1 MKNVYHIL
9 NGDSL
14 KEQFPKSILGQIIVT
29 RECLVD
35 GDIQGDSQEEFF
47 KNRATFISHTY
58 GCKIEN
64 YYNITVSQFEQM
76 QDIPEN
82 SEINLWFEDDL
93 FCQVNFWFVMSLLSN
108 NKKNYKY
115 FLVRPL
121 SGHEYSFGSMSQNE
135 LNQGYKRKVKLAHL
149 NKLGQ
154 LWPLY
159 KNGNLDKI
167 TSIAKEIQK
176 QYPFV
181 LDAIEA
187 HIQRLPSKNSYGKPI
202 DSIISIIQ
210 DLQTEN
216 FGTIFREFLKREPI
230 YGFGD
235 LQVEKMIEYI
245 KTNSLTK

>member
-1 MKNVYHIL
+1 MSKQYHIL

-14 KEQFPKSILGQIIVT
+14 KEQFPKEIQGQTIVT

-35 GDIQGDSQEEFF
+35 GNIQGSDQEEFF
-47 KNRATFISHTY
+47 KNRATFISETH
-58 GCKIEN
+58 GCKIED

-76 QDIPEN
+76 QAIPEN

-93 FCQVNFWFVMSLLSN
+93 FCQVNFWFVISLLSQ
-108 NKKNYKY
+108 NKRNYKY
-115 FLVRPL
+115 YLVRPQ
-121 SGHEYSFGSMSQNE
+121 SGHEYSFGSMSQDE
-135 LNQGYKRKVKLAHL
+135 LNLAYKGKVKLADL
-149 NKLGQ
+149 DKLEQ
-154 LWPLY
+154 LWSLY
-159 KNGNLDKI
+159 QNGDLGII

-176 QYPFV
+176 KYPFV

-187 HIQRLPSKNSYGKPI
+187 HIQRLPSKNSFGRPI
-202 DSIISIIQ
+202 DSLIRIIQ
-210 DLQTEN
+210 DLQTDH
-216 FGTIFREFLKREPI
+216 FGTIFREFIKREPI